1 MALTIGQ
8 VAKAA
13 EVNIETIRYYERRG
27 LFPRAKRTPAGYRQY
42 ENEAVRRLKFVKRA
56 QDLGF
61 SLKEIKELL
70 ALRVRHG
77 EACTAV
83 ERQVRQ
89 KIVRVEQMLTE
100 LSRVRDA
107 LGRLAD
113 ACHARRP
120 TEECPIL
127 EVLDDDAVTG
137 R

>member
-1 MALTIGQ
+1 MPLTIGQ

-27 LFPRAKRTPAGYRQY
+27 LFPNAKRTPAGYRQY
-42 ENEAVRRLKFVKRA
+42 ELDAVSRLKFVKRA
-56 QDLGF
+56 QELGF

-77 EACTAV
+77 AACTAV

-89 KIVRVEQMLTE
+89 KIIRVDMMMNE
-100 LSRVRDA
+100 LRRVRGV

-113 ACHARRP
+113 ACHARSP

>member
-1 MALTIGQ
+1 MPLKIGQ

-27 LFPRAKRTPAGYRQY
+27 LFPNPQRTTAGYRQY
-42 ENEAVRRLKFVKRA
+42 DNDAVRRLKFVKRA

-77 EACTAV
+77 AACTAV

-89 KIVRVEQMLTE
+89 KIIRVEQMLSE
-100 LSRVRDA
+100 LNRVRKV

-113 ACHARRP
+113 ACHARSP
-120 TEECPIL
+120 TEECPLL
-127 EVLDDDAVTG
+127 EILDDDAVAS